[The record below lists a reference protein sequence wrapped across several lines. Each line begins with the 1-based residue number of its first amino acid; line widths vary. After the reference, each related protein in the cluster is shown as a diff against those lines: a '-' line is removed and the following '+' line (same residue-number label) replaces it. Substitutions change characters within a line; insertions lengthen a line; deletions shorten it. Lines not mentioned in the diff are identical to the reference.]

1 MTGKPVNKSQGSGK
15 EMARTKHTRRK
26 NKKVSVVVPTEQ
38 QEENFTEEEIDGL
51 IDQAEQHLILSEFDT
66 AKSLCQRVINRNDT
80 HLRAL
85 ENLALCELELGDL
98 KSARKLFQKCLSHSS
113 SNPQPTVH
121 LYLAQLSN
129 SPKESLNHFKKALD
143 LLKIKLNTILE
154 SKQVNTEDNQS
165 SVNTVHWSIDESQI
179 RRSCSRAL
187 VGMTEIYLTDL
198 CFEESAEAKCLEY
211 LAMASSLD
219 PTDPEPLQ
227 TLASVR
233 LSQSETNLAKEAL
246 LLSWSL
252 WRDKVPIP
260 KRNTT
265 SGRYYQAN
273 EQEMIQD
280 PDEDQ
285 TEADGDRTMDSI
297 DSQMIIS
304 EDALIEE
311 ELEEDKKQGDI
322 NLPPIESRIQW
333 SKLAIEC
340 EMWNSA
346 IEVLHQCE
354 AENDQDGEIE
364 YLLALSWHLLGQSR
378 PNTTD
383 TTPPTVTSK
392 VLSATIEALGQPPS
406 SINPFSDFAVGDGLG
421 KMECWLE
428 AKECIETCLQLYAK
442 LGDDSGIDQSI
453 LTHLEELKVELS
465 NAGLPIQNTNNDDDQ
480 DDEDDDQS
488 ATNDADWVDASD
500 VEMA

>member
-1 MTGKPVNKSQGSGK
+1 
-15 EMARTKHTRRK
+15 
-26 NKKVSVVVPTEQ
+26 
-38 QEENFTEEEIDGL
+38 
-51 IDQAEQHLILSEFDT
+51 
-66 AKSLCQRVINRNDT
+66 
-80 HLRAL
+80 
-85 ENLALCELELGDL
+85 
-98 KSARKLFQKCLSHSS
+98 
-113 SNPQPTVH
+113 
-121 LYLAQLSN
+121 
-129 SPKESLNHFKKALD
+129 
-143 LLKIKLNTILE
+143 
-154 SKQVNTEDNQS
+154 
-165 SVNTVHWSIDESQI
+165 
-179 RRSCSRAL
+179 
-187 VGMTEIYLTDL
+187 
-198 CFEESAEAKCLEY
+198 
-211 LAMASSLD
+211 
-219 PTDPEPLQ
+219 
-227 TLASVR
+227 
-233 LSQSETNLAKEAL
+233 
-246 LLSWSL
+246 
-252 WRDKVPIP
+252 
-260 KRNTT
+260 
-265 SGRYYQAN
+265 
-273 EQEMIQD
+273 MIQD

-378 PNTTD
+378 PTTTD

-428 AKECIETCLQLYAK
+428 AKECIETCLQVKNKKTRFCSCRSEEHTSEL
-442 LGDDSGIDQSI
+442 QSR
-453 LTHLEELKVELS
+453 
-465 NAGLPIQNTNNDDDQ
+465 
-480 DDEDDDQS
+480 
-488 ATNDADWVDASD
+488 
-500 VEMA
+500 